1 MSVILSILLFSAVGQ
16 PKPMPSKPLSFTIV
30 TTSLESKQIPEV
42 GAVATVLVFMTV
54 DCPIANRYSPEIIR
68 LANEFAGKKVAF
80 YRVYVD
86 TSVKP
91 DAIDR
96 HGKEFKYPC
105 PAFVDTKHAVV
116 NAIGA
121 TVTPEAAVLD
131 SKGMLRYRGRIDD
144 RYVEHGKPPKTE
156 YRRDLREAIVEVLAG
171 KEVSVKQ
178 LPAIGCSIPEIEN

>member
-1 MSVILSILLFSAVGQ
+1 MSVILSFMAMAALGQ
-16 PKPMPSKPLSFTIV
+16 PKPMPTKPLSFAVV
-30 TTSLESKQIPEV
+30 TTSQKSKQIPDA
-42 GAVATVLVFMTV
+42 GAAATVLVFMTV
-54 DCPIANRYSPEIIR
+54 DCPIANRYSPEISR
-68 LANEFAGKKVAF
+68 LATEFAAKKVEF

-86 TSVKP
+86 TSVKA
-91 DAIDR
+91 DAIER

-105 PAFVDTKHAVV
+105 PAFVDTKHPVV

-131 SKGMLRYRGRIDD
+131 SKGILRYRGRIDD

-156 YRRDLREAIVEVLAG
+156 YRRDLREAVLEVLAG

-178 LPAIGCSIPEIEN
+178 MPAIGCSIPEIEN

>member
-1 MSVILSILLFSAVGQ
+1 MSVILSALLFTAVGQ
-16 PKPMPSKPLSFTIV
+16 PKPLPTKPLSFAV
-30 TTSLESKQIPEV
+30 AMPNQQARQIPEAGV
-42 GAVATVLVFMTV
+42 AATVLVFMTV
-54 DCPIANRYSPEIIR
+54 DCPIANRYSPEISR
-68 LANEFAGKKVAF
+68 LATEFAAKKVAF

-91 DAIDR
+91 DAIER

-131 SKGMLRYRGRIDD
+131 SKGVLRYRGRIDD

-156 YRRDLREAIVEVLAG
+156 YRRDLREAIAEVLAG

-178 LPAIGCSIPEIEN
+178 MPAIGCSIPEIEN